1 LRSFVRRSIAPHLV
15 VASGRISASAVA
27 LAAASSLFCA
37 TTLGTPRSASAAR
50 IEDLCDVGG
59 VRPNQLIGYGLVVGL
74 NNTGDRGQARF
85 TLQSTAAMLR
95 RLGATIDPAA
105 IQTRNAAAVMVTAT
119 LPANASPGMRLDVN
133 VASLGNARSLFG
145 GVLLQTPLYG
155 ADRRVYA
162 VAQGPV
168 LVGGFA
174 AAGATGSSVQQNHVT
189 AGRVPEGAL
198 VERSVETPRLGA
210 NGEVFLQLRDPSF
223 TTAQRIVEA
232 VNAAVGSSVARAVD
246 HGLVRVELPEESRQD
261 VVSFVA
267 RLQLL
272 EVEPD
277 APARVVVDERTGT
290 VALGANVRIGEVAV
304 AQGGLT
310 VEISERLAVSQPGP
324 LAGAG
329 RTAVVPQ
336 SDVTATAQ
344 PGSLTRIAPTAT
356 LQDVVTAL
364 NALGA
369 RPRDLVPII
378 QALHRAGALRARIE
392 VQ

>member
-1 LRSFVRRSIAPHLV
+1 MRRTSAPPARRPSPPGPSLVSAVAVLASLTLV
-15 VASGRISASAVA
+15 VATPCAAPRAV
-27 LAAASSLFCA
+27 
-37 TTLGTPRSASAAR
+37 SAAR
-50 IEDLCDVGG
+50 LEDLCEVGG

-119 LPANASPGMRLDVN
+119 LPARASSGMRLDVN

-155 ADRRVYA
+155 ADRKVYA

-189 AGRVPEGAL
+189 TGRVPEGAL
-198 VERSVETPRLGA
+198 VERPVEAPRLGG
-210 NGEVFLQLRDPSF
+210 NGAVFLQLRDPSF

-232 VNAAVGSSVARAVD
+232 INAAVGSDVARAVD
-246 HGLVRVELPEESRQD
+246 HALVRVELPQESRED

-310 VEISERLAVSQPGP
+310 VEISERVAVSQPNA

-329 RTAVVPQ
+329 QTAVVPQ
-336 SDVTATAQ
+336 TDVTATAQ
-344 PGSLTRIAPTAT
+344 AGALTRIAPTAT

-369 RPRDLVPII
+369 RPRDLVPIF
-378 QALHRAGALRARIE
+378 QALHTAGALRARIE

>member
-1 LRSFVRRSIAPHLV
+1 VLASLTLV
-15 VASGRISASAVA
+15 VATPI
-27 LAAASSLFCA
+27 AA
-37 TTLGTPRSASAAR
+37 PRSASAAR
-50 IEDLCDVGG
+50 IEDLCEVGG

-119 LPANASPGMRLDVN
+119 LPARASSGMRLDVN

-155 ADRRVYA
+155 ADRKVYA

-189 AGRVPEGAL
+189 TGRVPEGAL
-198 VERSVETPRLGA
+198 VERPVEAPRLGG
-210 NGEVFLQLRDPSF
+210 NGAVFLQLRDPSF

-232 VNAAVGSSVARAVD
+232 VNAAVGTDVARAED
-246 HGLVRVELPEESRQD
+246 HALVRVELPQESRED

-310 VEISERLAVSQPGP
+310 VEISERVAVSQPNA

-329 RTAVVPQ
+329 QTAVVPQ
-336 SDVTATAQ
+336 TDVTATAQ
-344 PGSLTRIAPTAT
+344 PGALTRIAPTAT

-369 RPRDLVPII
+369 RPRDLVPIF
-378 QALHRAGALRARIE
+378 QALHTAGALRARIE